1 MASGAGNPD
10 IQDVIDVL
18 GDEWYQII
26 ACPYNDSSNMAVMET
41 ELSSRFGPM
50 RQIDGMYVTCK
61 KTTGVDKSAKLTA
74 LSNFGN
80 ARNSP
85 HVTCIHG
92 TDSPSSEAEYA
103 AAYAAQ
109 LAKEGSADPAR
120 PFQTLEL
127 AGILPPVVLDR
138 FSMSENNSLLYD
150 GISTFTVDTG
160 SVVRIQRAI
169 SMYQKNGAGADDIA
183 YLDVNTLLTLMYMR
197 YDFRNTILTKYPRA
211 KLADDGVRVGPGQQ
225 VMTPKLG
232 KAEAIAIFRRWEYL
246 GLAENITQFK
256 NDLTCVRSISDPN
269 RLEWVLPP
277 DLINQFIVGAA
288 QIQFLLQS
296 PAV

>member
-1 MASGAGNPD
+1 M
-10 IQDVIDVL
+10 
-18 GDEWYQII
+18 
-26 ACPYNDSSNMAVMET
+26 T
-41 ELSSRFGPM
+41 
-50 RQIDGMYVTCK
+50 
-61 KTTGVDKSAKLTA
+61 
-74 LSNFGN
+74 
-80 ARNSP
+80 
-85 HVTCIHG
+85 
-92 TDSPSSEAEYA
+92 
-103 AAYAAQ
+103 
-109 LAKEGSADPAR
+109 
-120 PFQTLEL
+120 
-127 AGILPPVVLDR
+127 
-138 FSMSENNSLLYD
+138 ENNSLLYD
-150 GISTFTVDTG
+150 GISTFTVDSG

-169 SMYQKNGAGADDIA
+169 SMYQKNGVGADDIA

-256 NDLTCVRSISDPN
+256 NDLQCVRSISDPN
-269 RLEWVLPP
+269 RLEWILPP

-296 PAV
+296 PVV